1 MNANIISGS
10 EQIGNIWR
18 SRQRPAGRLW
28 QTRINIQLLRF
39 VANNSISKQT
49 YTTQPALRIME
60 RMLAFS
66 IYTIDQFPNQFH
78 WQNRYSNS
86 IEGNP

>member
-1 MNANIISGS
+1 MRTLSRALNKLETFGGQDSG
-10 EQIGNIWR
+10 Q
-18 SRQRPAGRLW
+18 PAGRLW

-66 IYTIDQFPNQFH
+66 IYTIDQFPNQISLAKPLF
-78 WQNRYSNS
+78 QFN
-86 IEGNP
+86 